1 MGFSPESYTVMT
13 MVRLYKNQLPKHLYL
28 IRKAIWGIL
37 HVENFSQQRPLSS
50 FATQNPLPPAKLGAD
65 LKIRKK

>member
-1 MGFSPESYTVMT
+1 MGFSPESYTFMT
-13 MVRLYKNQLPKHLYL
+13 MCRLQTYL